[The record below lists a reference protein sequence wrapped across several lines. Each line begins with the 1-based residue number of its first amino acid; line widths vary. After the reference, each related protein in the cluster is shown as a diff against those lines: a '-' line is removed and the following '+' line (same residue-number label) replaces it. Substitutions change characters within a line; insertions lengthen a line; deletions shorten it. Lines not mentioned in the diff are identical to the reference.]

1 MSFAI
6 RAEVAIEA
14 PIGVVWQVLTD
25 VARWGEWSTWLRY
38 DGGMVALGSKL
49 MLRLTPPDG
58 GGYAFSPEVIA
69 LDPPDESPDEARE
82 ASSEV
87 PQDSPREGLRAVL
100 GASDSRAGSSRVGS
114 SDARFAWIGRTGI
127 PGVFDGE
134 HHFVLRRRGAGTL
147 LVHYE
152 RYSGLL
158 SPLMARLPAMRAA
171 PIGFEAMNAEVKA
184 RAEALRAGALGA
196 LGAP

>member
-1 MSFAI
+1 MSFEI
-6 RAEVAIEA
+6 RAEVAIDA

-25 VARWGEWSTWLRY
+25 AARWGEWSTWLRY
-38 DGGMVALGSKL
+38 DGGTVALGSKL

-69 LDPPDESPDEARE
+69 LDPPDESPGESRQ
-82 ASSEV
+82 ASAGGL
-87 PQDSPREGLRAVL
+87 QDSPLEDLRAVESHT
-100 GASDSRAGSSRVGS
+100 GSEDSST
-114 SDARFAWIGRTGI
+114 DARFAWIGRTGI

-171 PIGFEAMNAEVKA
+171 PMGFEAMNAEVKA
-184 RAEALRAGALGA
+184 RAEAQVVR
-196 LGAP
+196 

>member
-1 MSFAI
+1 MSFEV
-6 RAEVAIEA
+6 RTEVAIDA

-38 DGGMVALGSKL
+38 DGGTVALGSKL
-49 MLRLTPPDG
+49 TLRLTPPDG

-69 LDPPDESPDEARE
+69 LDPPDESPDEPRE
-82 ASSEV
+82 ASV
-87 PQDSPREGLRAVL
+87 GVLRDSPREVL
-100 GASDSRAGSSRVGS
+100 SASHAGSEDSS

-171 PIGFEAMNAEVKA
+171 PTGFEAMNAEVKT
-184 RAEALRAGALGA
+184 RAEALAGQSPA
-196 LGAP
+196 